1 MKETKETKDLN
12 LKIAIF
18 AQYKK
23 VSILEGSSSTLELSK
38 ERKILNT
45 LTDQLDEEKRNI
57 FNIVLNK

>member
-23 VSILEGSSSTLELSK
+23 VSILEGSSNTLELSK

>member
-23 VSILEGSSSTLELSK
+23 VSILEGTSSTLELSK

>member
-1 MKETKETKDLN
+1 MKATKDLK

-23 VSILEGSSSTLELSK
+23 VSILEGSSSNILELSK

-45 LTDQLDEEKRNI
+45 LTDQLDKEKRNI